1 MPKNYRSRPRIFDTN
16 IFLRFITGDNPKFS
30 PEAKQLFIRAQKGEY
45 KIYLDELVFGEIVW
59 TLQSF
64 YDYTREE
71 IRKNLGNL
79 LNSNFVVNP
88 RKRLMKKALEKYV
101 MMTNL
106 SFSDCWIY
114 ELSNVES
121 MRLETFDKGLSKQV
135 KN

>member
-1 MPKNYRSRPRIFDTN
+1 MPKNYRKKLRIFDTN
-16 IFLRFITGDNPKFS
+16 IFLRFITGDNPKYG
-30 PEAKQLFIRAQKGEY
+30 PEAKQLFGRAQKGEF

-71 IRKNLGNL
+71 IRENLGNL
-79 LNSNFVVNP
+79 LNCSFVVNP
-88 RKRLMKKALEKYV
+88 RKRLMKKALEKY

-114 ELSNVES
+114 ELSNNES
-121 MRLETFDKGLSKQV
+121 MRLETFDKGLSRQV